1 MKYNKICIAIICCI
15 VQLHSQAQRTAPAP
29 PAAGKISLKG
39 GSIHTGNGQVIPDG
53 LLIMENNK
61 IVWIGAA
68 ANLKTDETLGK
79 VIDTRGMH
87 IYPAL
92 IGMLTTLG
100 LNEIEAVRASR
111 DASETGDL
119 NPNVR
124 ASVAY
129 NTDSKVSP
137 TVRSNGVLYAQIAP
151 EGGRMPGQSAV
162 MQLDAWNW
170 EDALVK
176 EGEGLFLYWPERF
189 RYRGWW
195 AEPGGYEANKDY
207 EQQVREI
214 ESLFNDAKSYM
225 FEHNVF
231 NARLDAMRGL
241 WNSQSRFYI
250 YADEAES
257 ILQAIALAE
266 RFGLKPVI
274 CGARDSWQI
283 ADILASKKIAVVLQR
298 VHALPAS
305 EDESVEQPYRT
316 AAILKKAGVEV
327 ALGCPGE
334 FWQVRNLPFYAGSCA
349 GYGLNAEEAL
359 SLVTLA
365 PARILGL
372 DKMLGSLEA
381 GKEASI
387 VVSSGDLL
395 DMRSSKVKHA
405 FIGGREIDLNNK
417 QTELYQLYLNKYNL
431 KE

>member
-61 IVWIGAA
+61 IVWVGAA

-79 VIDTRGMH
+79 VIDTKGMH

-298 VHALPAS
+298 VHSLPAS

-359 SLVTLA
+359 GLVTLA